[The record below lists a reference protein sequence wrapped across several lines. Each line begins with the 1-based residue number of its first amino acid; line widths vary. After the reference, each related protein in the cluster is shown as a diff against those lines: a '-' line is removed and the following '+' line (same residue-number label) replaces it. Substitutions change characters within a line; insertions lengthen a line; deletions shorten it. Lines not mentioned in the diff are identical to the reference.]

1 MFRDFLRKLIF
12 VQILFLAG
20 NSMATECVVLLHGF
34 GRTSHS
40 LKRITTNLE
49 ENGYKTIAID
59 YPSRSLH
66 VFQLA
71 EQFVLPQ
78 IQSLT
83 SNCGK
88 VHFVGYSMGGII
100 TRYIIANHR
109 PKNLGRVVFIATPN
123 SGTEVINAFTKYT
136 WFQTIFGPAVQD
148 ISTDSDFLNSLPKKV
163 DYEAGVISGNFSVN
177 PFTSLFILP
186 GEDDGTVSVESTK
199 IKGMKDQ
206 ITVYSSHSAML
217 YNDQVIEETFQ
228 FISKGKFR
236 H

>member
-1 MFRDFLRKLIF
+1 MFCKLLKKLIF
-12 VQILFLAG
+12 VQVLFLAG
-20 NSMATECVVLLHGF
+20 NSMATECVVLIHGF
-34 GRTSHS
+34 GRTSHCFKKMS
-40 LKRITTNLE
+40 ANLE
-49 ENGYKTIAID
+49 DNGYKTIAID

-71 EQFVLPQ
+71 EQFILPQ
-78 IQSLT
+78 IQKEAA
-83 SNCGK
+83 NCSK

-100 TRYIIANHR
+100 IRYILSNHR
-109 PKNLGRVVFIATPN
+109 PKNLGRVVFVATPN
-123 SGTEVINAFTKYT
+123 SGAEVINAFTKYT

-148 ISTDSDFLNSLPKKV
+148 ISVGSKFMESLPDKV
-163 DYEAGVISGNFSVN
+163 DYETGVISGNFSIN

-206 ITVYSSHSAML
+206 ITVHSAHRAIV
-217 YNDQVIEETFQ
+217 YNEQVIEETFE
-228 FISKGKFR
+228 FIRNGKFR